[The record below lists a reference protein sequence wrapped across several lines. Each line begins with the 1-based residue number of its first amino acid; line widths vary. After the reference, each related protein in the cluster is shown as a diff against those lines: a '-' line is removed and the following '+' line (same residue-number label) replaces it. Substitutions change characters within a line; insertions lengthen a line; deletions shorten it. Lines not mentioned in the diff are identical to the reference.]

1 MSSSTSP
8 APGRCPSYGAHQ
20 PRGTLVLIG
29 GGSANR
35 WTGGFERQLFASLVS
50 PLASQNLRPLLASQN
65 YRDLLALT
73 DLIET
78 GKVTPVIDRTY
89 PPWPRPPSPSATV
102 HSGQPQGKIV
112 ITI

>member
-29 GGSANR
+29 GGSPNR

-89 PPWPRPPSPSATV
+89 PLAEAAVAVRYV